1 MRMSSAT
8 QTYVAIIDDDESLS
22 RSLGRFLRA
31 SGIQAT
37 AYASAEAFL
46 AGSERSRFDCL
57 IIDVQLGGGMT
68 GLDLSQRLAASG
80 STIPVI
86 FNTASDL
93 PGLREQA
100 FQGGCF
106 TCVQKIDAG
115 ETLLTAIAEAIRSG
129 QGNNRVHREH

>member
-1 MRMSSAT
+1 MRMSSTT

-22 RSLGRFLRA
+22 RSLCRFFRA

-46 AGSERSRFDCL
+46 ADSERSRFDCL
-57 IIDVQLGGGMT
+57 IIDLRLGGGMS
-68 GLDLSQRLAASG
+68 GLDLNQRLAASG

-86 FNTASDL
+86 FNTAVAR
-93 PGLREQA
+93 PELRKQA

-106 TCVQKIDAG
+106 ACLEKVEVG
-115 ETLLTAIAEAIRSG
+115 ETLLTAIAGAIRSAPG
-129 QGNNRVHREH
+129 V